1 MVRRAAILAMLLLAA
16 SPLPALAQSASAS
29 ESDARP
35 TPTALRMALAGTWKG
50 ALGYRDY
57 QTNKLYELPVTTTI
71 IAVPDGVT
79 LIQRS
84 IFDEGAGQQP
94 VWITTTSID
103 DPKSMTVASASYR
116 KGNKPE
122 LETEAIA
129 LERYA
134 GQTDWT
140 ISYSQTGEDD
150 DKPAQIRVT
159 ETRKGDALLS
169 IKEVRPVN
177 GDAPWTFRNQTKL
190 TRTGD

>member
-1 MVRRAAILAMLLLAA
+1 MVRRAAILAMLLLAG
-16 SPLPALAQSASAS
+16 SPLPALAQPASVS
-29 ESDARP
+29 KSDARP
-35 TPTALRMALAGTWKG
+35 TPTALRMALAGIWKG

-79 LIQRS
+79 LVQQS

-103 DPKSMTVASASYR
+103 DPKSMTVTSASYR
-116 KGNKPE
+116 KGDKPV
-122 LETEAIA
+122 LETETVA
-129 LERYA
+129 LELYA
-134 GQTDWT
+134 GPTDWT
-140 ISYSQTGEDD
+140 LTYSQTGEDD

-159 ETRKGDALLS
+159 ETRKGDTLLS
-169 IKEVRPVN
+169 IKEVRPST
-177 GDAPWTFRNQTKL
+177 GDAPWMFRNQTKL